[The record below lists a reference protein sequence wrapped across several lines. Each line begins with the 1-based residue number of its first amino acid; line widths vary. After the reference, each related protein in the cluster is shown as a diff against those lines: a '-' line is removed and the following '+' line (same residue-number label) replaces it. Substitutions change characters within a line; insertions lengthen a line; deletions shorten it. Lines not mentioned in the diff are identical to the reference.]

1 MIKKGVDQEKRR
13 ALAFCVGFLFE
24 PPGSFVAL
32 RVPNGRWM
40 VSWRTVH
47 VTQWT

>member
-24 PPGSFVAL
+24 PLEASWPFACPMVAWSIGTVQAWGS
-32 RVPNGRWM
+32 
-40 VSWRTVH
+40 
-47 VTQWT
+47 